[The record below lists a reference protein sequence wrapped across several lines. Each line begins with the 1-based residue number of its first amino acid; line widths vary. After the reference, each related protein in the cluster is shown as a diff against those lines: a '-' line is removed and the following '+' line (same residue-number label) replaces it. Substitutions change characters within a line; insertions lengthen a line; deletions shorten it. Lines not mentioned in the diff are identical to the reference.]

1 MGNIVRISN
10 VLTMAEKYID
20 KVIVVAGW
28 LKTMRNQNK
37 FVFIELTDGSS
48 VKGLQIIIDDS
59 MPNYEHV
66 QKLTTH
72 SSVKVQCKIVKSPA
86 KGQVVEG

>member
-1 MGNIVRISN
+1 MRVRPGILSAA
-10 VLTMAEKYID
+10 LASPIFTLFFIFL
-20 KVIVVAGW
+20 
-28 LKTMRNQNK
+28 LKKKTK
-37 FVFIELTDGSS
+37 
-48 VKGLQIIIDDS
+48 KIIIDDS